1 MSGNDWNNTGGVFYD
16 ERMVLLP
23 DVALLRPGDVLLTR
37 TTPLA
42 GPIKGA
48 QSKKIRMRTGGA
60 FSHALI
66 CTEPPVMVEAV
77 GTGVSTLSL
86 ARCYAHGWES
96 IRLLRHPDTTVAQT
110 AGSAAQLQVGR
121 DYSIRRALRSAFPEF
136 IADRVADH
144 GTFCS
149 ALVAQCYVGASDALF
164 ACVPVELTM
173 PATIEHIEG
182 LADIT
187 RDVFREGLAPRNIGR
202 LVPLDAHR
210 EPSPSARQTVIS
222 GRYAKALMA
231 DAELLAAAMPKS
243 PEIIPTHYGM
253 IDLITNAMD
262 AALAGFCGADVAV
275 IAARMDADLREFI
288 ASGELADVSAE
299 LAGIEAEE
307 LQGAVRASFD
317 HVPDIDRRAMEAQL
331 ATTRRSLVVRRRSID
346 NMERWNRDGRSAAVG
361 AYTGLERETILNL
374 ERREKL
380 YGEILTRLG

>member
-1 MSGNDWNNTGGVFYD
+1 MSGKDRTTSGGVFYD
-16 ERMVLLP
+16 GRMVLLP

-48 QSKKIRMRTGGA
+48 QSKKIRLRTGGA

-66 CTEPPVMVEAV
+66 CSEPPVMVEAV

-96 IRLLRHPDTTVAQT
+96 VRLLRHPDAAVAQK
-110 AGSAAQLQVGR
+110 AGRAAQLQVGR
-121 DYSIRRALRSAFPEF
+121 DYSIRRALRSVFPEF
-136 IADRVADH
+136 IADRIADH

-149 ALVAQCYVGASDALF
+149 ALVAQCYVGAGDALF
-164 ACVPVELTM
+164 ARVPVELTM

-187 RDVFREGLAPRNIGR
+187 RHVFHEGLAPRNIGR
-202 LVPLDAHR
+202 LVPLDAHS
-210 EPSPSARQTVIS
+210 EPSPSARQTAIS

-231 DAELLAAAMPKS
+231 DAELLAAAMPEP

-253 IDLITNAMD
+253 MDLIMDAMN
-262 AALAGFCGADVAV
+262 AALAGSCGADVAV
-275 IAARMDADLREFI
+275 IAARMDAVLGEFI

-317 HVPDIDRRAMEAQL
+317 HVPDIDRPAMEAQQ
-331 ATTRRSLVVRRRSID
+331 ATTRRSLVVRRRSVD
-346 NMERWNRDGRSAAVG
+346 NMERWNRDGRSAAVS
-361 AYTGLERETILNL
+361 AYVALERETILNL